1 MIKQLSQ
8 EKAKLKQFGRSVMP
22 LGVRL
27 RKPIKEMKKKI
38 KKIEENDQSNYSD
51 VKTYLKNRGRE

>member
-8 EKAKLKQFGRSVMP
+8 EKAKLKQFGRSGMP

-27 RKPIKEMKKKI
+27 RKLIKEMKKKI
-38 KKIEENDQSNYSD
+38 KKRIKSNYFD
-51 VKTYLKNRGRE
+51 KKTYLKNRERE